1 MSIKNYKKYLSLEEK
16 QPTNKKEINKKIA
29 RIRIVRQ
36 VIKKHVEFI
45 TYYKT

>member
-16 QPTNKKEINKKIA
+16 QRTNNKEINKKIA

-36 VIKKHVEFI
+36 VIKKNVEFI